1 MSLKIISLNIR
12 GLNKTSKRRQ
22 VFRWLHQQKS
32 DVIFLQE
39 TYSSPQ
45 TINLWESEWGGK
57 ILASHGSTHSRGVMI
72 LFKPRLDV
80 TIEKSIYDKNGRYIL
95 AEAFVDG
102 SKLNFLNIYS
112 PNDQTQQVK
121 FLGDLSTSVLLK
133 SSC

>member
-22 VFRWLHQQKS
+22 VFRWLHQQKY

-95 AEAFVDG
+95 AEAFVDA
-102 SKLNFLNIYS
+102 YS
-112 PNDQTQQVK
+112 PNDQIIHQMIK
-121 FLGDLSTSVLLK
+121 HNK
-133 SSC
+133 